1 MFNRDKTPPLRGE
14 VRQHRRL
21 QDGQLGNAKMAMHV
35 VSGGP
40 RTYASTTDPRL
51 VYRSLYINRR
61 GQYDVL
67 PSPCHAIAFLIHEL
81 RRTRQLT
88 QRTHPPPPARDPDP
102 TSLSQVQAYTHL
114 ADQAAPLA
122 IASLDGGR
130 SFK

>member
-51 VYRSLYINRR
+51 VYRSLYINHC
-61 GQYDVL
+61 GSTMYC
-67 PSPCHAIAFLIHEL
+67 PFPFHATVFLILNSGGLNSSLIVPTHRPRPRSNLICAGTGL
-81 RRTRQLT
+81 R
-88 QRTHPPPPARDPDP
+88 AF
-102 TSLSQVQAYTHL
+102 
-114 ADQAAPLA
+114 
-122 IASLDGGR
+122 G
-130 SFK
+130 